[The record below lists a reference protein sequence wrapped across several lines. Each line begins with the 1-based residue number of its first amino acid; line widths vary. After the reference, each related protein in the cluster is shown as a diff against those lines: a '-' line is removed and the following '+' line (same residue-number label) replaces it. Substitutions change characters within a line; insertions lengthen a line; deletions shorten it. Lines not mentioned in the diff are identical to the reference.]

1 MADGDLF
8 GAAAGVSAVKSK
20 LRGLVVGLWLGS
32 CAWLTGYAAE
42 REGREFVPATD
53 PRIQFSDAL
62 NVVRDEAEGSVHF
75 DRVLDGPGRGFRWSA
90 PGARMRWRT
99 DSATVSV
106 RLRYSARHTGASRN
120 SIGVFRVDGR
130 SEAGWTFT
138 RPGAGEA
145 ELSVTLPAPADGAW
159 HDYEVILPYAD
170 SVDVLGVD
178 VSAGANWMSA
188 ATRPATRYVAFGDSV
203 THGFTATEVTKS
215 YAFRVAE
222 RKDWEL
228 VNLGIGG
235 RGTHGPDG
243 AFLAGV
249 KADVISVLIG
259 VNDWQAGA
267 ALESFRANY
276 AQLVSG
282 LREGHPNTAVYLI
295 TPLWV
300 PPTWAPTNAR
310 YPLEDYR
317 AIIREVAVQRADLG
331 LIVIEGPALIDH
343 DATLF
348 DRIAVH
354 PNDAGFV
361 QMAERLAKLMRRG
374 AE

>member
-1 MADGDLF
+1 MLSAHAADVDE
-8 GAAAGVSAVKSK
+8 
-20 LRGLVVGLWLGS
+20 RG
-32 CAWLTGYAAE
+32 
-42 REGREFVPATD
+42 FVAATD

-62 NVVRDEAEGSVHF
+62 NVVRDDADGSVHF
-75 DRVLDGPGRGFRWSA
+75 DRVIDGPGRGFRWSS

-138 RPGAGEA
+138 RPAAGDA
-145 ELSVTLPAPADGAW
+145 ELSVTLPAPADGAR

-170 SVDVLGVD
+170 SVDVLGVE
-178 VSAGANWMSA
+178 VATA
-188 ATRPATRYVAFGDSV
+188 AAWEAPAARPATRYVAFGDSV
-203 THGFTATEVTKS
+203 THGFTASDITQT
-215 YAFRVAE
+215 YAFQVAE
-222 RKDWEL
+222 RNDWEL

-267 ALESFRANY
+267 ELESFRANY
-276 AQLVSG
+276 AQLLSG
-282 LREGHPNTAVYLI
+282 LREGHPDTPVYLI

-300 PPTWAPTNAR
+300 PPTWAPVTAR

-317 AIIREVAVQRADLG
+317 EIVREVAGERADSRLM
-331 LIVIEGPALIDH
+331 VIEGTVLIDH
-343 DATLF
+343 DAALF

-354 PNDAGFV
+354 PNDAGFA
-361 QMAERLAKLMRRG
+361 QMAERLARELRAG
-374 AE
+374 AK

>member
-1 MADGDLF
+1 MSAFRSILLGL
-8 GAAAGVSAVKSK
+8 AIGV
-20 LRGLVVGLWLGS
+20 WLGS
-32 CAWLTGYAAE
+32 FAPLNSHA
-42 REGREFVPATD
+42 RESKGREFVAAVD

-62 NVVRDEAEGSVHF
+62 NVVRNEAEGSVYF
-75 DRVLDGPGRGFRWSA
+75 DRVIDGPGRGFRWSA

-106 RLRYSARHTGASRN
+106 RLRYSQRHMGAARN
-120 SIGVFRVDGR
+120 SVGVFRVDGR

-138 RPGAGEA
+138 RPAAGES
-145 ELSVTLPAPADGAW
+145 ELSVRLPAPTGGGW
-159 HDYEVILPYAD
+159 HDYEMIFPYAD
-170 SVDVLGVD
+170 SVDVLGVE
-178 VSAGANWMSA
+178 VSEGANWASA
-188 ATRPATRYVAFGDSV
+188 AARPATRYVAFGDSV

-222 RKDWEL
+222 RNDWEL

-243 AFLAGV
+243 AFLAGM

-267 ALESFRANY
+267 ELENFRANY

-282 LREGHPNTAVYLI
+282 LREGHPNTPVYLI

-300 PPTWAPTNAR
+300 PPTWTPTTAR

-317 AIIREVAVQRADLG
+317 AIIREVVAERADLG

-343 DATLF
+343 DAALF

-354 PNDAGFV
+354 PNNSGFA
-361 QMAERLAKLMRRG
+361 QMAERLAHAMRAG
-374 AE
+374 SE